1 MESFAAK
8 VRYGSGTR
16 FDPMMEE
23 KGGWIAGE
31 TRGRDEDMP
40 DAVIEI
46 LAEANQRLMGEEPNP
61 FKGHHGEVLPP
72 NLDRSFNGFLVR
84 EDALKFKV
92 DTEKMLARIA
102 KLKDQ
107 LLICKFVGP
116 KPPPH
121 IMKMWIQAL
130 HQELRGNTLSFCRNV
145 GKGYFILSG
154 DNEDALTQA
163 LMLTPFR
170 SKWGTCM
177 LQSWVPGFN
186 PDNPSNLAFPTW
198 VSLRNLP
205 LEHQDQALAIA
216 ESLGEVIGM
225 DVEND
230 NARDPRFCINLEI
243 SKGWVTSI
251 DLECERGMLASQKI
265 MLDYDQLPITC
276 RICLSWKHEANE
288 CNEMQRKPHRR
299 TDLGRSSHTY
309 HHYQNKKGKNIV
321 VDEEG
326 FQQVRSRKNTRR
338 NIFENRSQLP
348 RSYTADP
355 RPEGAA
361 SDTATAAAPT
371 AALNRQARENKD
383 LTTED
388 ELEDGPVGNQG
399 RRSSE
404 VRSAGPGID
413 PGMNLEGPTETTAL
427 LNA

>member
-23 KGGWIAGE
+23 KGGWIVGE

-72 NLDRSFNGFLVR
+72 NLDISFNGFLVR
-84 EDALKFKV
+84 KDALKFKV

-102 KLKDQ
+102 ELKDQ

-265 MLDYDQLPITC
+265 MLDYDKLPIRC
-276 RICLSWKHEANE
+276 RICLSWKHKANE

-309 HHYQNKKGKNIV
+309 HHYQNEKGKNIV

-361 SDTATAAAPT
+361 SDTATAAAPA
-371 AALNRQARENKD
+371 AALNRQARENTD

-388 ELEDGPVGNQG
+388 ELEDRPVGNQG

-413 PGMNLEGPTETTAL
+413 PGMNRDHSPAKCTGRR
-427 LNA
+427 